1 MSCGCAAPRTR
12 RFLLFPICHRTRRA
26 RGACRA
32 RRTRGSR
39 RTRYARCA
47 RRSGGTRG
55 ACRARRTRCAR
66 RTRHACCARRSGGTR
81 GTGTPRGPRGSGRT
95 GRASA
100 TGTAAHVDRI
110 RRPPDLHVRAHA
122 RAAPAYTA
130 SLVNCHSFS
139 SEWRKDRAVYGQCTH
154 CPYSIISC
162 KDGGGAW
169 L

>member
-1 MSCGCAAPRTR
+1 MPVNKSARRKIPSGGFVHAP
-12 RFLLFPICHRTRRA
+12 LLFPICHRTRRA

-32 RRTRGSR
+32 RRTRCS
-39 RTRYARCA
+39 
-47 RRSGGTRG
+47 
-55 ACRARRTRCAR
+55 R

-81 GTGTPRGPRGSGRT
+81 GTCRARHARRTRCARCARRSGGTGTPRGTRGSGRT

-110 RRPPDLHVRAHA
+110 RRPPNLHVRAHA

-162 KDGGGAW
+162 KDGGGA
-169 L
+169 